1 MDLVACSKGFTS
13 TIRYLTY
20 VVNWVIC
27 IWGMFVA
34 VVNIPKAFYSNN
46 LHHDISIYIEYT
58 MYVH

>member
-20 VVNWVIC
+20 INWVIC
-27 IWGMFVA
+27 IRGPFVA
-34 VVNIPKAFYSNN
+34 VVNIRLFIVIIY
-46 LHHDISIYIEYT
+46 IMIYQYIYIEYT